1 MAGVFLSLDAAPS
14 TAGFERI
21 CPTGAMQGCIAF
33 FAGAG
38 TPLRKTPIKPEE
50 RRFNAAWGGFFFGYF
65 LLAENCFY
73 IFSIRNIHV
82 ACHAKESIAAAG
94 PRTGV
99 KSGFTKTKQ
108 YFVIFKIAWKFKFLR
123 LR

>member
-1 MAGVFLSLDAAPS
+1 MAGAFLSPDAAPS
-14 TAGFERI
+14 TAGYERI

-38 TPLRKTPIKPEE
+38 TPLRKTPFKPEE
-50 RRFNAAWGGFFFGYF
+50 RRVNAAWGGLFFGYF
-65 LLAENCFY
+65 LLAENCSY
-73 IFSIRNIHV
+73 IFGISHIPV

-99 KSGFTKTKQ
+99 KSVG
-108 YFVIFKIAWKFKFLR
+108 
-123 LR
+123 